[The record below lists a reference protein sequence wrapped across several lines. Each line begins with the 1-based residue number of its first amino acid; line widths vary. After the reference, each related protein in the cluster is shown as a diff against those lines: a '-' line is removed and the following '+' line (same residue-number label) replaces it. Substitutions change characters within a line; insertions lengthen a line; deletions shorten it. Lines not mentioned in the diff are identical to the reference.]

1 MAPFLIRT
9 PKRAGNANFWQTIAL
24 APRPHRSNS
33 HRSSLQNSR
42 HVCHHASH
50 VRNFRSSSFM
60 RTTQRSDGPRF
71 PPNAS
76 QTCKRRTLTQF
87 SIEHCFASKTSCFHF
102 LEKSHLAITT
112 CSPDRSLEQDDDS
125 LPREIAAEYSYNT
138 AELQERLTTNE
149 RSLTQDQR
157 HIYDELLAY
166 VARAPDDT
174 IVFLDAPGGTGKTYC
189 SIFFLIKYD
198 RKATLLSQSLLR
210 ESQQHFSSAAK
221 QLTPSSSYLSTSVA
235 TSVPR
240 VPFRKTQREL
250 DFSPWPKWRLGRM
263 HYGEQKS
270 SRGIRQ
276 IPPRYS
282 KQRLTHGR
290 SASNTGRRL

>member
-1 MAPFLIRT
+1 MADYSIGTSP
-9 PKRAGNANFWQTIAL
+9 
-24 APRPHRSNS
+24 
-33 HRSSLQNSR
+33 
-42 HVCHHASH
+42 
-50 VRNFRSSSFM
+50 
-60 RTTQRSDGPRF
+60 
-71 PPNAS
+71 S
-76 QTCKRRTLTQF
+76 QKQQSPIVLTKFATCLP
-87 SIEHCFASKTSCFHF
+87 SCFTCAKF
-102 LEKSHLAITT
+102 PILFVYENNTKKRWPKISSERFADVQTTYTDAIFNRALLCIENKLLSFPGEKPLSDYHLP
-112 CSPDRSLEQDDDS
+112 SPDRSLEQDDDS